1 MKITLLQSNFARAL
15 NQVSRIVGTRA
26 TLPVLNNVLIVAAKG
41 KIKFSATNLEVG
53 ISTQAIGKVEEDG
66 ELTLPIR
73 LLSDFVLNNKDESI
87 QLETKAAAA
96 TLKSER
102 FEATIQGIT
111 AEEFPTVPEPPTDVV
126 AKIAKTK
133 LIDALKKVNIAGAV
147 DETRPV
153 LAGIYFQF
161 EGTKL
166 TLAATDSYRLAE
178 KKLTLDAEV
187 KEQKLIVPLRTTTEV
202 LRVIS
207 SEEGVEDVKI
217 SAKENQISFTVGDTY
232 IVSRLIEG
240 SFPNYSQ
247 IVPES
252 FKTMAE
258 VKLNDLLSAVKMSSL
273 FARDSANNNVRVNVE
288 KDSLTISSIASE
300 SGSAKSS
307 VTAKTS
313 GDDVEIAFNARYMLD
328 VLNISGDEDVVLKFN
343 GSTVAGAIT
352 SPKDTDYIYI
362 IMPLKLES

>member
-1 MKITLLQSNFARAL
+1 MKVTILQSNFAKAL
-15 NQVSRIVGTRA
+15 NHISRIVGVRT
-26 TLPVLNNVLIVAAKG
+26 TLPVLSNVLIVAKKG

-53 ISTQAIGKVEEDG
+53 ISTQTIGKIEEDG
-66 ELTLPIR
+66 ELTLPVR
-73 LLSDFVLNNKDESI
+73 LLSDFVLNNKDDSI
-87 QLETKAAAA
+87 RLETKLTSAK
-96 TLKSER
+96 LKSEH

-111 AEEFPTVPEPPTDVV
+111 AEEFPTVPEPSVEII

-133 LIDALKKVNIAGAV
+133 LIDALKKINIAGAT

-153 LAGIYFQF
+153 LAGVYFQF
-161 EGTKL
+161 DGTKL

-178 KKLTLDAEV
+178 KKLTLDTEV

-207 SEEGVEDVKI
+207 TEEGVEDVKI

-247 IVPES
+247 IVPAS
-252 FKTMAE
+252 FKTTAQ

-273 FARDSANNNVRVNVE
+273 FARDSANNNIKVMVK
-288 KDSLTISSIASE
+288 KDALTIASVASE
-300 SGSAKSS
+300 TGTATSA
-307 VTAKTS
+307 VAAKTS
-313 GDDVEIAFNARYMLD
+313 GDDVEIAFNARYMLE
-328 VLNISGDEDVVLKFN
+328 VLNIIGEEDVDLNFN
-343 GSTVAGAIT
+343 GATMAGAIT
-352 SPKDTDYIYI
+352 SSKDKNYIYI
-362 IMPLKLES
+362 IMPLKLEN

>member
-1 MKITLLQSNFARAL
+1 MKVTLLQSNFAKAL
-15 NQVSRIVGTRA
+15 SQISRIVGTRA
-26 TLPVLNNVLIVAAKG
+26 TLPVLNNVLIVAKQG

-66 ELTLPIR
+66 ELTLPVR
-73 LLSDFVLNNKDESI
+73 LLSDFVLNNRDDSI
-87 QLETKAAAA
+87 QLETKASSA

-102 FEATIQGIT
+102 FEATIQGIS
-111 AEEFPTVPEPPTDVV
+111 AEEFPTVPEPPTETV
-126 AKIAKTK
+126 AKVAKTK

-161 EGTKL
+161 EGSKL

-217 SAKENQISFTVGDTY
+217 SAKENQISFSVGDTY

-240 SFPNYSQ
+240 SFPNYNQ

-252 FKTMAE
+252 FKITAD
-258 VKLNDLLSAVKMSSL
+258 VKLNELLSAVKMSSL
-273 FARDSANNNVRVNVE
+273 FARDSANNNVRVAVS
-288 KDSLTISSIASE
+288 KDTLTISSIASE
-300 SGSAKSS
+300 TGTAKSS
-307 VTAKTS
+307 VAAKTT
-313 GDDVEIAFNARYMLD
+313 GGDVEIAFNARYMLD
-328 VLNISGDEDVVLKFN
+328 ILNVLGEDDVTLNFN

-352 SPKDTDYIYI
+352 SPKDKDYVYI
-362 IMPLKLES
+362 IMPLKLEG